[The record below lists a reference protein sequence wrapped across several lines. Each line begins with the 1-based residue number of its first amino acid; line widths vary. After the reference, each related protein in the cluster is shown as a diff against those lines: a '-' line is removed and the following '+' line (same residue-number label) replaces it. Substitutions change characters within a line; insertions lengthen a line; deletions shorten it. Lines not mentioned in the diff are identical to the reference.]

1 MSSFS
6 SITKQVSVKIWI
18 KISKQSVFLSFSKA
32 STSLN
37 NATNFQH
44 YYHFLSKILPD
55 TEQLIKG
62 IVGITIGH
70 KRHSNL
76 SHRKISVTVN
86 FKSWKTF
93 MENFGSQKTSGS
105 QKNLSCRK
113 IWVTENFHGK
123 LWVMEKF
130 ELRKTFES
138 QKNLSHGKIW
148 VMENFKSR
156 KTFTENFHGKLS
168 QKTFTENFWVTEKF

>member
-93 MENFGSQKTSGS
+93 MEN
-105 QKNLSCRK
+105 
-113 IWVTENFHGK
+113 

-138 QKNLSHGKIW
+138 QKTLSHGKLW
-148 VMENFKSR
+148 VMENFHR
-156 KTFTENFHGKLS
+156 WLWD
-168 QKTFTENFWVTEKF
+168 TENFWVTEKFESTENFHGKLWVTENF

>member
-1 MSSFS
+1 MQIFLCSHKNLRKVKPCYEKPRQPRDTCSLNIFGLCGIHLPQHTTQTTSLPWLVSSFS

-113 IWVTENFHGK
+113 I
-123 LWVMEKF
+123 
-130 ELRKTFES
+130 
-138 QKNLSHGKIW
+138 
-148 VMENFKSR
+148 
-156 KTFTENFHGKLS
+156 
-168 QKTFTENFWVTEKF
+168 